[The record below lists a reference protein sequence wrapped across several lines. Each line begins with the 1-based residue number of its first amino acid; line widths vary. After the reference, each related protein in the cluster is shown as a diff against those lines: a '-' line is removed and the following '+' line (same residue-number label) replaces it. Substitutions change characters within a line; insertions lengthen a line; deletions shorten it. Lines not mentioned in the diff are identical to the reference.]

1 MTITKPMVR
10 FLNIFLMT
18 LAETFISSFCR
29 EGLLIKKL
37 HNLSG
42 MVRTMCLWSEFKN
55 SLERLSA
62 QMSVYFFPHLLQSL
76 LLQVKG
82 TFLISPQLVQMYVAK
97 PHSGEQQISIFSTS
111 WMVSCESLLL
121 YNSLKS
127 NQLLS
132 RLRMYSKLNSFSFIA
147 AMISLSIY

>member
-10 FLNIFLMT
+10 FLNVFLIT
-18 LAETFISSFCR
+18 SAEIFISSFCR

-55 SLERLSA
+55 SCERLFA

-76 LLQVKG
+76 LLQVKWI
-82 TFLISPQLVQMYVAK
+82 FLISPQSGQMYVAK
-97 PHSGEQQISIFSTS
+97 PHSGEQQTSIFSTS
-111 WMVSCESLLL
+111 WMVFWDRLSLHS
-121 YNSLKS
+121 SLNRS
-127 NQLLS
+127 QLLS
-132 RLRMYSKLNSFSFIA
+132 LLRMYSKLNSFSFIRT
-147 AMISLSIY
+147 MISLSIC